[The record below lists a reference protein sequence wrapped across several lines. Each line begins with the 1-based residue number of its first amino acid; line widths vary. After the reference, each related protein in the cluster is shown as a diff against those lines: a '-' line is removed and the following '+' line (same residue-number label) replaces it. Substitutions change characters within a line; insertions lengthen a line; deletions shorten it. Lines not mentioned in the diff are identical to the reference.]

1 MKQREVTDND
11 KTTWT
16 CVQALSGMSKESADE
31 AEERLESDSG
41 TVPVVCTPRGGA
53 RSVRLEL
60 ATDWETSVSDD
71 ALVEKISAARD

>member
-1 MKQREVTDND
+1 MKQREVMDHE

-16 CVQALSGMSKESADE
+16 CVQALSGMSKESAEE
-31 AEERLESDSG
+31 AAEKLESDSG

-60 ATDWETSVSDD
+60 ETDWEKRVSDEV
-71 ALVEKISAARD
+71 LVEKISAARE